1 MKISYPVRDA
11 DGSEFRAVDEI
22 MRLINAEAHGTW
34 LLGANGLWHGG
45 VHISDVS
52 APFSALR
59 ADVHNAGDPVP
70 LQFMADG
77 HIVAYRLNNDYLTA
91 PCDGQT
97 LRHSSSFVL
106 VKSVCQPD
114 AQKQESWLEFY
125 TLYMHLAP
133 VNDYPVSPC
142 YKVRDGHS
150 GIRLR
155 KYTSGQHGLP
165 DGQESGDTGAY
176 RAPPKS
182 GKKLRAGDRV
192 VSSRTGRFYAA
203 QDELMTFGLVRLL
216 TGETAG
222 EEQYWVTLDPALME
236 PDGDMQMLMPGWMQK
251 AKAKGTFNAVVKGG
265 ETAEWQVSA
274 GTPAGFMG
282 CTESPGEAGGQAE
295 CEWYVHLEVLSADP
309 NMPAFLSNPEGVT
322 GGKVTVR
329 AAKGKTLYTRQ
340 TTPDTV
346 TFTPTSATLSA
357 RCTLPQDATT
367 PVTDASQ
374 RRWYN
379 ITGSGWLPQEDVEE
393 AGQYDFLKQ
402 GFQPLKENSGGD
414 MTDSPYEGWVPEAF
428 GEISRAAEQGNEWYD
443 QVPPFYRELM
453 AEMDSNRDGKVTA
466 EEIRQALVVRDTLV
480 KEVVNRLVVRHHSEW
495 YGGRATGRWEGFY
508 AELEPAEIPYSEKW
522 QADMEWMSQVPPFDR
537 GEPVWHFHPVV
548 FLGAIKSER
557 DKQVIFPLTVKP
569 ENDSENFWKHYD
581 WRNTQQSNMAAYGT
595 NRNGG
600 SRKHAARDLYT
611 KPYENVVAICDG
623 IVLDSQR
630 FYCQTNQVTIKHK
643 TNDGREFL
651 VRYGELDPS
660 SIQVHI
666 KDSVIQ
672 GQLIGRTGKLLE
684 SDGTPTVIRD
694 GRVIF
699 MLHFELYSGEDGLNI
714 SIPLTNRS
722 RLPYQRRSDLQ
733 DPLAL
738 LDEGYKNTFFENTLD
753 ERINVNEL
761 KTSDECKSFIK
772 EWEILRLEKYN
783 DIRGFCT
790 IGYGHLIEKQKCE
803 NISVPAQFQ
812 NGFTETAANLLF
824 NSDLLKFEEGV
835 RTAVKVK
842 LHQHEFDA
850 LVSLLFNCGENYFNT
865 GRAPLLIK
873 HINNESYSDAAM
885 QFLDITNGGNPGL
898 VKRRK
903 AEYNIF
909 KEGIYNAEH

>member
-11 DGSEFRAVDEI
+11 DGSEFRSVDEI
-22 MRLINAEAHGTW
+22 MRLINDEAHGTW

-45 VHISDVS
+45 IHISDVS
-52 APFSALR
+52 APFSALNPDAR
-59 ADVHNAGDPVP
+59 SAGDPVP

-97 LRHSSSFVL
+97 LRYSSSFVL
-106 VKSVCQPD
+106 VKSQCQPD
-114 AQKQESWLEFY
+114 PQKEKSWLEFY

-142 YKVRDGHS
+142 HKVRDGHS

-155 KYTSGQHGLP
+155 KYTPGQHGLP

-176 RAPPKS
+176 RAPPKT

-222 EEQYWVTLDPALME
+222 DEQYWVTLDPALME
-236 PDGDMQMLMPGWMQK
+236 PDGDMQMLMPAWMQK

-466 EEIRQALVVRDTLV
+466 EEIRQALVVRDPLV

-522 QADMEWMSQVPPFDR
+522 QADMEWMSQVPPFDK

-548 FLGAIKSER
+548 FLDNLKKQNNTLIRGKLTYDAEGNNIPGSPYYSRVIHWPGNEASGVTLGRGYDMGGRTESEIYHDMISAGIDENKAQKISQASNYKGTAAKLFVTNNKNDIGEITEKQQIELFNIIYPDYISRTISNYKKWTAGFETAKDWDELDGPIQEVLIDFVYQGFTKGPKPMLAGANN
-557 DKQVIFPLTVKP
+557 DKHELI
-569 ENDSENFWKHYD
+569 SYI
-581 WRNTQQSNMAAYGT
+581 RNTPGI
-595 NRNGG
+595 
-600 SRKHAARDLYT
+600 SR
-611 KPYENVVAICDG
+611 YEP
-623 IVLDSQR
+623 
-630 FYCQTNQVTIKHK
+630 
-643 TNDGREFL
+643 GRH
-651 VRYGELDPS
+651 RANY
-660 SIQVHI
+660 
-666 KDSVIQ
+666 
-672 GQLIGRTGKLLE
+672 LE
-684 SDGTPTVIRD
+684 
-694 GRVIF
+694 
-699 MLHFELYSGEDGLNI
+699 
-714 SIPLTNRS
+714 
-722 RLPYQRRSDLQ
+722 
-733 DPLAL
+733 
-738 LDEGYKNTFFENTLD
+738 
-753 ERINVNEL
+753 IN
-761 KTSDECKSFIK
+761 
-772 EWEILRLEKYN
+772 
-783 DIRGFCT
+783 
-790 IGYGHLIEKQKCE
+790 
-803 NISVPAQFQ
+803 
-812 NGFTETAANLLF
+812 
-824 NSDLLKFEEGV
+824 
-835 RTAVKVK
+835 
-842 LHQHEFDA
+842 
-850 LVSLLFNCGENYFNT
+850 
-865 GRAPLLIK
+865 
-873 HINNESYSDAAM
+873 
-885 QFLDITNGGNPGL
+885 
-898 VKRRK
+898 
-903 AEYNIF
+903 
-909 KEGIYNAEH
+909 

>member
-466 EEIRQALVVRDTLV
+466 EEIRQALVVRDPLV

-495 YGGRATGRWEGFY
+495 YGGRSTGRWEGFY

-548 FLGAIKSER
+548 FLDVMKPSNNGVTYEQL
-557 DKQVIFPLTVKP
+557 KQIFPQASEEDLNSVVEELSGKLTIFKLDTPTRLRHFFSQIKGEVGPQMKGKTESFQFSP
-569 ENDSENFWKHYD
+569 ETLKTFSRYYRQHPSEAELDGYEKNPAGRITRRANEQNIGRKHYLRLNGNRQD
-581 WRNTQQSNMAAYGT
+581 TPDDGYNFRGRGLIQITGYAKYNGFLTDYHNYWSDAVPDTVGNPDIINNMPYAIRSALWFWV
-595 NRNGG
+595 
-600 SRKHAARDLYT
+600 SA
-611 KPYENVVAICDG
+611 KPY
-623 IVLDSQR
+623 IVD
-630 FYCQTNQVTIKHK
+630 
-643 TNDGREFL
+643 
-651 VRYGELDPS
+651 
-660 SIQVHI
+660 
-666 KDSVIQ
+666 
-672 GQLIGRTGKLLE
+672 TGK
-684 SDGTPTVIRD
+684 G
-694 GRVIF
+694 
-699 MLHFELYSGEDGLNI
+699 Y
-714 SIPLTNRS
+714 
-722 RLPYQRRSDLQ
+722 
-733 DPLAL
+733 
-738 LDEGYKNTFFENTLD
+738 DE
-753 ERINVNEL
+753 V
-761 KTSDECKSFIK
+761 
-772 EWEILRLEKYN
+772 
-783 DIRGFCT
+783 
-790 IGYGHLIEKQKCE
+790 
-803 NISVPAQFQ
+803 
-812 NGFTETAANLLF
+812 AA
-824 NSDLLKFEEGV
+824 V
-835 RTAVKVK
+835 TQIV
-842 LHQHEFDA
+842 
-850 LVSLLFNCGENYFNT
+850 
-865 GRAPLLIK
+865 
-873 HINNESYSDAAM
+873 
-885 QFLDITNGGNPGL
+885 NGGNMGL
-898 VKRRK
+898 SERRLAYK
-903 AEYNIF
+903 LCEKVF
-909 KEGIYNAEH
+909 L